1 MFRWILSNVIADMYI
16 RAYHRYVQPNI
27 TGDYMKKI
35 KISKTGISKIL
46 AAAVVAIVAVAA
58 IGGVWYY
65 TTLEPEE
72 TVLKV
77 FCAGSLTLPFEDVEA
92 QFEADN
98 PNVDV
103 QLEPA
108 GSVACVQKI
117 TETGEECDVL
127 ASADYSLIPSMMMTA
142 ESDYADWYII
152 FAVNRMTLAY
162 TDNSRYADEVTAD
175 NWYDILRR
183 SDVKWGFSNPNL
195 DPCGYRS
202 PMVIQLAE
210 IEYGDDMIFEDLIEA
225 NSAITVS
232 EDAGTYLIDAN
243 MTDLNPNTDRLM
255 IRDKSVELVTFVQE
269 GGLDYAF
276 EYSSVAKQ
284 HGLKYLELPA
294 SIDLSSTD
302 YENLYKTV
310 KIEKTT
316 TTSTGAP
323 IVYGLTIPKN
333 APNPALAEE
342 FVKYTLN
349 DFGQT
354 VFNNN
359 GQPPVVPAL
368 ADDVTKVP
376 QSLQSYV
383 VKQPEE
389 TTPELPEL
397 SLSLVA
403 LHGTETVLD
412 ESDIAEFPSIEY
424 TGGLMTSSGS
434 IQSIGTY
441 TGVPLSTLY
450 DMIGGITNETTVR
463 VTASD
468 DYSMV
473 FTYDQLTSGEFITFD
488 PVTGDEVEATK
499 PLSVVLAYFCDGA
512 PLVAGDGPL
521 RLVAI
526 GSEGLITEG
535 HYWVKCVVKI
545 EIREAQQDWTLTLN
559 GSLVEEVNRVSF
571 EMRAQKHPANWT
583 DADSQLWTGMPL
595 TFLLGRVDDSDPKS
609 FNQTLADEGYTV
621 TVIASDG
628 YSIELNSTF
637 ISQSENI
644 LVADLL
650 DDTALPGKYWPLRL
664 VGSDLDKSQMIRNIA
679 EIRIIY

>member
-1 MFRWILSNVIADMYI
+1 MYI
-16 RAYHRYVQPNI
+16 RTYRRYVQPNI
-27 TGDYMKKI
+27 TGDYMNKI
-35 KISKTGISKIL
+35 KISKTGISKI
-46 AAAVVAIVAVAA
+46 VVAAIVAIIAIA
-58 IGGVWYY
+58 TIGGVWYY

-77 FCAGSLTLPFEDVEA
+77 FCAGSLTLPFEDIEA

-127 ASADYSLIPSMMMTA
+127 ASADYSLIPSMMMTV

-162 TDNSRYADEVTAD
+162 SDNSKYAEEITAD
-175 NWYDILRR
+175 NWYEILRR
-183 SDVKWGFSNPNL
+183 SDVKWGFSDPNL

-202 PMVIQLAE
+202 PVVIQLAE
-210 IEYGDDMIFEDLIEA
+210 SEYGDDTIFEDLIEA

-243 MTDLNPNTDRLM
+243 MTDLNPKTERLM
-255 IRDKSVELVTFVQE
+255 IREKSVELVTFVQE

-284 HGLKYLELPA
+284 HGLNYLELPVT
-294 SIDLSSTD
+294 IDLSSAD
-302 YENLYKTV
+302 YASLYKTV

-316 TTSTGAP
+316 TTSTGKP
-323 IVYGLTIPKN
+323 IVYGLTIPTN
-333 APNPALAEE
+333 APNPALAEK
-342 FVKYTLN
+342 FVKYTIN
-349 DFGQT
+349 NFGQT

-383 VKQPEE
+383 VEQPEE
-389 TTPELPEL
+389 PAPELPEL

-403 LHGTETVLD
+403 LDGTETVLD
-412 ESDIAEFPSIEY
+412 ESDIAGLSTVEY
-424 TGGLMTSSGS
+424 DGGLMTSSGA
-434 IQSIGTY
+434 IQSLGKY

-463 VTASD
+463 
-468 DYSMV
+468 
-473 FTYDQLTSGEFITFD
+473 IT
-488 PVTGDEVEATK
+488 
-499 PLSVVLAYFCDGA
+499 
-512 PLVAGDGPL
+512 
-521 RLVAI
+521 
-526 GSEGLITEG
+526 
-535 HYWVKCVVKI
+535 
-545 EIREAQQDWTLTLN
+545 
-559 GSLVEEVNRVSF
+559 
-571 EMRAQKHPANWT
+571 
-583 DADSQLWTGMPL
+583 
-595 TFLLGRVDDSDPKS
+595 
-609 FNQTLADEGYTV
+609 
-621 TVIASDG
+621 ASDG
-628 YSIELNSTF
+628 YTAEF
-637 ISQSENI
+637 DSERIVENNGIILANI
-644 LVADLL
+644 IDGQH
-650 DDTALPGKYWPLRL
+650 LPEPYWPLRL
-664 VGSDLDKSQMIRNIA
+664 VGSEVNKAEMLRNVV
-679 EIRIIY
+679 EIRLIFEN

>member
-1 MFRWILSNVIADMYI
+1 V
-16 RAYHRYVQPNI
+16 
-27 TGDYMKKI
+27 KKF
-35 KISKTGISKIL
+35 KISKTGISKTL
-46 AAAVVAIVAVAA
+46 AAAIVAIIAVAA

-72 TVLKV
+72 KVLKL
-77 FCAGSLTLPFEDVEA
+77 FHAGSLTLPFEDIEA

-117 TETGEECDVL
+117 TEQGQECDLL
-127 ASADYSLIPSMMMTA
+127 ASADYSLIPSMMMTT
-142 ESDYADWYII
+142 ESNYADWYII

-162 TDNSRYADEVTAD
+162 TDNSKYADEITAD
-175 NWYDILRR
+175 NWYEILRR
-183 SDVKWGFSNPNL
+183 SDVTWGFSDPNL

-210 IEYGDDMIFEDLIEA
+210 YEYGDDMIFEDLIEA
-225 NSAITVS
+225 NSDITVS
-232 EDAGTYLIDAN
+232 EEAGTYIIDAN
-243 MTDLNPNTDRLM
+243 MTDLNPNTNRLK
-255 IRDKSVELVTFVQE
+255 IRDKSVDLVSMVQE

-284 HGLKYLELPA
+284 HNLNYLELPVT
-294 SIDLSSTD
+294 IDLSSAD
-302 YENLYKTV
+302 YANIYKTV
-310 KIEKTT
+310 KVEKTT
-316 TTSTGAP
+316 TTSTGKP
-323 IVYGLTIPKN
+323 IVYGLTIPN
-333 APNPALAEE
+333 NSPNPELAAE
-342 FVKYTLN
+342 FVEYIIN

-368 ADDVTKVP
+368 ADDVSKVP

-383 VKQPEE
+383 VEKPEE
-389 TTPELPEL
+389 TTPELPDL
-397 SLSLVA
+397 SLTLVA
-403 LHGTETVLD
+403 LDGTETVLD
-412 ESDIAEFPSIEY
+412 ETDIAELSAVEY
-424 TGGLMTSSGS
+424 EGGFMTSAGE
-434 IQSIGTY
+434 IKAIGTY

-450 DMIGGITNETTVR
+450 NMVGGITNKTTVR

-499 PLSVVLAYFCDGA
+499 TIKVVLAYFCDGE
-512 PLVAGDGPL
+512 PLDPSEGPL
-521 RLVAI
+521 RTVAI
-526 GSEGLITEG
+526 GPEGLITEG
-535 HYWVKCVVKI
+535 HYWVKAVVKI
-545 EIREAQQDWTLTLN
+545 EIREALQDWTLTLN

-571 EMRAQKHPANWT
+571 EMRKQKHPANWT
-583 DADSQLWTGMPL
+583 DSDSQLWTGIPI
-595 TFLLGRVDDSDPKS
+595 TFLLGRVDDSAPKS
-609 FNQTLADEGYTV
+609 FNQTLAEEGYNV
-621 TVIASDG
+621 TIVAGDD
-628 YSIELNSTF
+628 YTIELNSTF
-637 ISQSENI
+637 ILQNENI

-650 DDTALPGKYWPLRL
+650 DDSALPEKYWPLRL
-664 VGSDLDKSQMIRNIA
+664 VGSDLDKSQMIRNIV
-679 EIRIIY
+679 EIRIDD